1 MAPSFATS
9 IPPPLKEE
17 RAKAEAVNV
26 AVNAAAVDPEVIH
39 LSSSSSSLED
49 STTSASTSRGAAGG
63 R

>member
-49 STTSASTSRGAAGG
+49 STTSAPTSRGAAGG